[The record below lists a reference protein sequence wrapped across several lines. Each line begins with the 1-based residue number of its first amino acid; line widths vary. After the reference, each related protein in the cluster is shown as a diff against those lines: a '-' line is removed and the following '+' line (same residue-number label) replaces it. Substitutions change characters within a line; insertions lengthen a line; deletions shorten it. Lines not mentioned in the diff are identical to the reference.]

1 MRSRISSIVLVL
13 LTLLLVGLTGTVMAD
28 LSAQFKEA
36 EEYVKTGNHAEAE
49 KIYQDIITSYGG
61 TSDGLRAQQKLTVL
75 YVAWGKQTDAQV
87 ILENLLTQYSQHELL
102 PEAVTKVG
110 DAYRKAENYT
120 KAAELHRYVVDR
132 WPNNEFAFWSQ
143 MDLVMCSEALRDVAG
158 AQAAFEK
165 LCTQYSG
172 HQLMPKAICFLG
184 DDYRRRGQHARAMEL
199 YGQVLSNWP
208 KAEDA
213 LWSQMGLAISN
224 LGLGD
229 YIAAQVDV
237 NRLRDKFSEDKRI
250 PTAACLIGDA
260 YRKLNRYKQAVEL
273 YKNVADN
280 WPDAEYALWAQM
292 GLAISSSNLGD
303 YESATSA
310 INKLCADFSK
320 DERISTAAC
329 MVADEYRRLS
339 KPDRARELYQYV
351 MSNWTN
357 AEYALWSQMGLA
369 ITNIRQRN
377 YDAARA
383 ATDKVLNG
391 FSKDERLSAAV
402 NNIADEYRRLKNH
415 AKACELYERILDE
428 HPDSEYAFWAQMN
441 LGISKIHLKDYAG
454 AKRAVEAVLAYSDAN
469 DNRVAYAART
479 LGDDYR
485 QAEKYDEAFELYEY
499 VVENHGKMQEAL
511 WSQMNLAITKIR
523 LGDPNADAETQKLLA
538 DYSKYTGAP
547 AAMCWVADQYRRSNR
562 HEEAMKLYKQVL
574 AEYPQAEHA
583 IWSQM
588 NLAISNITLG
598 DDVNADA
605 AIRKLLSDF
614 ATRKGVARSI
624 NNVAMRYRSVERYE
638 KSNEVL
644 QSAIDAMSRRPQFES
659 EIWPRATVVV
669 SNIGLGDGVSSEV
682 IDKLLTDFNSHPDMP
697 DVMSLVSEAYW
708 NEAFWKKNQGQT
720 EAAKFYFQRALDN
733 WEIIINRLPEKEGIT
748 AEAYYLSGH
757 CYEQLGQVRPALER
771 YQVVVEN
778 WPDFERAWSAQFL
791 IGCYL
796 EGLTRGGQIPLS
808 EGAKQIRDAF
818 GKVLYNYPDCL
829 AAGAAKFKL
838 SRWEKVE

>member
-1 MRSRISSIVLVL
+1 MRRRISSIVLVL

-49 KIYQDIITSYGG
+49 KIYQQVITNYPG
-61 TSDGLRAQQKLTVL
+61 TGDALQAQEKLTCL
-75 YVAWGKQTDAQV
+75 YVTWGKDEEAQTALDKLKANFSDFPQQELV
-87 ILENLLTQYSQHELL
+87 ATAITHVGNAYCDSGKYEKACEVYS
-102 PEAVTKVG
+102 
-110 DAYRKAENYT
+110 
-120 KAAELHRYVVDR
+120 YVV
-132 WPNNEFAFWSQ
+132 
-143 MDLVMCSEALRDVAG
+143 
-158 AQAAFEK
+158 
-165 LCTQYSG
+165 
-172 HQLMPKAICFLG
+172 
-184 DDYRRRGQHARAMEL
+184 
-199 YGQVLSNWP
+199 SNWP
-208 KAEDA
+208 RDEHGM
-213 LWSQMGLAISN
+213 WSQMGLVIANSCLGNNDVAETAFGKLCSDYSGQGHISR
-224 LGLGD
+224 
-229 YIAAQVDV
+229 AV
-237 NRLRDKFSEDKRI
+237 
-250 PTAACLIGDA
+250 CLVADN
-260 YRKLNRYKQAVEL
+260 YRKLEKHKKASEL
-273 YKNVADN
+273 YQHALTN
-280 WPDAEYALWAQM
+280 WPDAPFALWSKM
-292 GLAISSSNLGD
+292 GLAISSIRLREFEDANSII
-303 YESATSA
+303 E
-310 INKLCADFSK
+310 KLKTDFSK
-320 DERISTAAC
+320 DERIPAAAC
-329 MVADEYRRLS
+329 QIADEYRRLS
-339 KPDRARELYQYV
+339 KYDKACELYQYV

-369 ITNIRQRN
+369 ITNIRQGN

-383 ATDKVLNG
+383 ATDKLLNG

-428 HPDSEYAFWAQMN
+428 HPESEYAFWAQMN

-454 AKRAVEAVLAYSDAN
+454 AKRAVEAVLSYSDVN

-485 QAEKYDEAFELYEY
+485 QAKKYDEAFELYEY
-499 VVENHGKMQEAL
+499 VVENHSKMQEAL
-511 WSQMNLAITKIR
+511 WSQMNLAIAKIA
-523 LGDPNADAETQKLLA
+523 LGDPNADAETQRLLA
-538 DYSKYTGAP
+538 DYSKNPDIP
-547 AAMCWVADQYRRSNR
+547 AALCWVADQYRRSNR

-574 AEYPQAEHA
+574 AKYPQAEHA

-588 NLAISNITLG
+588 NLAISNITLR
-598 DDVNADA
+598 DDVSADA
-605 AIRKLLSDF
+605 AIKKLLYDF
-614 ATRKGVARSI
+614 STRKGVARAI
-624 NNVAMRYRSVERYE
+624 NNVAMWYRSLKGYE

-644 QSAIDAMSRRPQFES
+644 LSAIDAMSRRPQFES

-682 IDKLLTDFNSHPDMP
+682 IDKLLTDFNRHPDMP

-720 EAAKFYFQRALDN
+720 EAAKAYFQRALDN

-757 CYEQLGQVRPALER
+757 CYEQLGQVRTALER

-791 IGCYL
+791 IGCCL